1 MENITVKCLGLSLG
15 QISYQK
21 NVFLSKTW
29 NLTNT
34 SATSSSLSVAI
45 VGAIISALVVII
57 CDKLIKF
64 FQVNSPNFPLRRVIS
79 MISRKSR
86 FMTLRGGQSN
96 KLNKHIQRD
105 VIGTKMEHLN
115 TFRFSYLIG

>member
-1 MENITVKCLGLSLG
+1 MSWAFSWSNLLS
-15 QISYQK
+15 K
-21 NVFLSKTW
+21 NDFLSKTW

-45 VGAIISALVVII
+45 VGAIIPALVVII
-57 CDKLIKF
+57 CDKLIRF
-64 FQVNSPNFPLRRVIS
+64 FQVNSPNFPLRRVIL

-115 TFRFSYLIG
+115 TFSYLIG